1 MPAPRALSLYRQT
14 QASSEDDYVT
24 LHAPLVKRIAYHM
37 VSRLPASVEVDD
49 LIQVGMMG
57 LMEAAKNFDPCAGVL
72 FETFA
77 SQRIRGAMLDELR
90 SVDWMPRNARKHMRQ
105 IEAAMV
111 KLGHQLGRAP
121 LESEVASYLQ
131 LNLEDYQDLLTETRG
146 HQLVHLDD
154 FEDDDDHH
162 SHEQYA
168 ADLAINPLQQLSQA
182 HFQENLIKGIDALPE
197 REKLVMALYYD
208 EELNLKEIG
217 AVLGV
222 TESRVCQ
229 LHSQAIARL
238 RAHLGDWTDR

>member
-1 MPAPRALSLYRQT
+1 MAAPRILSLYRQT
-14 QASSEDDYVT
+14 QASSEDDYVSR
-24 LHAPLVKRIAYHM
+24 HAPLVKRIAYHM

-49 LIQVGMMG
+49 LIQVGMIG
-57 LMEAAKNFDPCAGVL
+57 LMEAAKNFDPNAGVL

-90 SVDWMPRNARKHMRQ
+90 SADWMPRQARKHMRD
-105 IEAAMV
+105 IEAALV
-111 KLGHQLGRAP
+111 KLGHSLGRSP
-121 LESEVASYLQ
+121 LESEVAQYLK
-131 LNLEDYQDLLTETRG
+131 LSIDEYQGMLTEARG

-154 FEDDDDHH
+154 FEENEENHH
-162 SHEQYA
+162 SEHNI
-168 ADLAINPLQQLSQA
+168 ADQAQNPLHQLSET
-182 HFQENLIKGIDALPE
+182 HFKLKLIEAIDALPE

-217 AVLGV
+217 AVLSV

-238 RAHLGDWTDR
+238 RARLSNWTGQ

>member
-1 MPAPRALSLYRQT
+1 MAAPRALSLYRQT
-14 QASSEDDYVT
+14 QASQDEDYVSR
-24 LHAPLVKRIAYHM
+24 HAPLVKRIAYHM
-37 VSRLPASVEVDD
+37 VGRLPASVEVDD

-57 LMEAAKNFDPCAGVL
+57 LMEAAKNFDPNAGVL

-90 SVDWMPRNARKHMRQ
+90 SADWMPRHARKHMRE
-105 IEAAMV
+105 IEAAMLA
-111 KLGHQLGRAP
+111 LGHKLGRAP
-121 LESEVASYLQ
+121 LESEVAQHLQ
-131 LNLEDYQDLLTETRG
+131 LDLEAYQNMLSEARG
-146 HQLVHLDD
+146 HQLVHL
-154 FEDDDDHH
+154 EDIEDEDENHHNVQYSADH
-162 SHEQYA
+162 
-168 ADLAINPLQQLSQA
+168 AINPLQQLA
-182 HFQENLIKGIDALPE
+182 DANFQRNLIRGIDELPE

-238 RAHLGDWTDR
+238 RARLGDWTS